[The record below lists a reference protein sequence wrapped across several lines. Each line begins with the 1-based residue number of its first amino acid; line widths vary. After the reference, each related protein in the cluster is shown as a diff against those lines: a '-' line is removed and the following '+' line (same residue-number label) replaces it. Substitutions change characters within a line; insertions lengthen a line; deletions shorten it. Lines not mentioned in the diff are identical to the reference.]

1 MKNQIS
7 FTTGLFDSGQ
17 FKQGSENESRLGEDL
32 AHWLNTK
39 SGHDEFTFGEPK
51 PSGSDGWTE
60 SVTADGESFTLGFGL
75 MPGTHAADH
84 AEWLITIKKERGWNP
99 FGSHDSELRGRL
111 CDLIHNVLRD
121 EGQIREVH
129 WG

>member
-17 FKQGSENESRLGEDL
+17 TGPGQTGGQRLGEDL
-32 AHWLNTK
+32 ARWLISK
-39 SGHDEFTFGEPK
+39 SKGDEFTFAEPI
-51 PSGSDGWTE
+51 PAGTGWVD
-60 SVTADGESFTLGFGL
+60 SVTAEGETFKLGFGL
-75 MPGTHAADH
+75 MPGTSGANY
-84 AEWLITIKKERGWNP
+84 AEWLITIEKERKWKM
-99 FGSHDSELRGRL
+99 FGSKDSELRGRL

-129 WG
+129 WGY

>member
-17 FKQGSENESRLGEDL
+17 IRHTNGGEAQLGEDL
-32 AHWLNTK
+32 ARWLFVKTK
-39 SGHDEFTFGEPK
+39 GDEFAFGEPFQQN
-51 PSGSDGWTE
+51 GGWAE
-60 SVTADGESFTLGFGL
+60 QITAEGENFKLGFAL
-75 MPGTHAADH
+75 MPDSVGADH
-84 AEWLITIKKERGWNP
+84 AEWLITIEKERKWKI
-99 FGSHDSELRGRL
+99 FGSKDSELRGRL